1 MLLYFEYKTYS
12 NQVFKIKETPN
23 SLLKAIEKP
32 DTFNPP
38 ENDMFE
44 RVGRTIEVLYR
55 GAKVLGTDIMLR
67 WEMCPNMTRPFSDT
81 TKVEMNYA
89 ICAPRMYKG
98 RIDSTVNR
106 ITGFADMIQLTHLK
120 IQQVLSRMVPDGVF
134 VDVEPGGG
142 VFVFVGSGLL
152 VRVGLGVFPLGSLV
166 LVGTAVLLSILD
178 TTGNLNSVFSFIRD
192 PMTTILA
199 WTSGQAETVSGTLS
213 GPRDLQT
220 AKEEILLQGATG
232 VGWHGR
238 EHPDRRSP
246 WGRAAG

>member
-1 MLLYFEYKTYS
+1 MYGYGNGPWDENSVPILYFEYKTYS
-12 NQVFKIKETPN
+12 DQVFKIKETPN
-23 SLLKAIEKP
+23 GLLKAIEKP

-106 ITGFADMIQLTHLK
+106 ITGFADMIQITHLK
-120 IQQVLSRMVPDGVF
+120 LQQVIARMVPDGVF
-134 VDVEPGGG
+134 LDMD
-142 VFVFVGSGLL
+142 GL
-152 VRVGLGVFPLGSLV
+152 
-166 LVGTAVLLSILD
+166 
-178 TTGNLNSVFSFIRD
+178 
-192 PMTTILA
+192 
-199 WTSGQAETVSGTLS
+199 AE
-213 GPRDLQT
+213 
-220 AKEEILLQGATG
+220 
-232 VGWHGR
+232 
-238 EHPDRRSP
+238 RS
-246 WGRAAG
+246 